1 MLWSAER
8 ERMMDVNEWLV
19 RWASDNMHEG
29 YIDTQA
35 SMEEAATDC
44 RSAAEEAGISLSS
57 LDAAAGGDL
66 AAYLRDFK
74 DNILAAPGGD

>member
-1 MLWSAER
+1 
-8 ERMMDVNEWLV
+8 MDINEWLV

-35 SMEEAATDC
+35 SMEQASTDC
-44 RSAAEEAGISLSS
+44 RSAAEEAAISLST
-57 LDAAAGGDL
+57 LDAAADGDL

-74 DNILAAPGGD
+74 DNNLDAPGGD

>member
-1 MLWSAER
+1 MLRRAER
-8 ERMMDVNEWLV
+8 AMDVNEWLV

-35 SMEEAATDC
+35 SMEQAATDC
-44 RSAAEEAGISLSS
+44 RSAAEEAGIPLSS
-57 LDAAAGGDL
+57 LDAAADGDL

-74 DNILAAPGGD
+74 DKILDAPRGD

>member
-1 MLWSAER
+1 
-8 ERMMDVNEWLV
+8 MDVNDWLV

-29 YIDTQA
+29 YIDAQA
-35 SMEEAATDC
+35 SMEQAATDC

-57 LDAAAGGDL
+57 LDTAANGDL

-74 DNILAAPGGD
+74 DAPEGGR